1 MNDIR
6 HGGSAASTQPQQA
19 VTDVTTDVMPLMG
32 HLRELR
38 NRLAVSLLALV
49 VAIAAGWLVRDWLLG
64 QITGPACALTH
75 VHGVGR
81 PTREC
86 PNGLLVNSGILSP
99 LTLSFKVAAT
109 AGVVMAA
116 PVWSYQLWAFVAP
129 GLYKREKRYGLG
141 FTAAAVP
148 LFCLGGY
155 LACLV
160 FPKALQVL
168 AGFNPHAF
176 SLTLPGDEFLDFFL
190 RMVLVFGLSFEL
202 PLLLVLLN
210 FLGIVSAAAVR
221 RRWRAIVFGVFVFA
235 AVATPTGD
243 PLTMVTLAVPIS
255 LLFAIALAVATLHDR
270 AKARRRAADPDHGLE
285 PGEASVLEGAAPPAG
300 AVALPSSQPG
310 PAAGAHAA
318 EPAAT
323 RPGGTP

>member
-1 MNDIR
+1 MND
-6 HGGSAASTQPQQA
+6 TQHAEATAFEQLQHAPA
-19 VTDVTTDVMPLMG
+19 PMDVMPLTG

-38 NRLAVSLLALV
+38 NRLAVSVLALAVTTV
-49 VAIAAGWLVRDWLLG
+49 VGWLAHDWLLE
-64 QITGPACALTH
+64 QITGPACALPH

-86 PNGLLVNSGILSP
+86 PNGLLVNTGILSP
-99 LTLSFKVAAT
+99 LSLSFKVAVT
-109 AGVVMAA
+109 AGFVMAA

-129 GLYKREKRYGLG
+129 GLYKQEKRYGLG

-155 LACLV
+155 LAYVV
-160 FPKALQVL
+160 FPKALEVL

-176 SLTLPGDEFLDFFL
+176 SLSLPGDEFLDFLL

-210 FLGIVSAAAVR
+210 FLGIFSAAALR
-221 RRWRAIVFGVFVFA
+221 RRWQVIVFSVFVFA

-243 PLTMVTLAVPIS
+243 PITMTALAVPIS
-255 LLFAIALAVATLHDR
+255 LLFLLALAVATVHDR
-270 AKARRRAADPDHGLE
+270 AKTRRRAADPDNGLG
-285 PGEASVLEGAAPPAG
+285 PDEASVLDPAPSLVGAAGPHSP
-300 AVALPSSQPG
+300 QPVHNTD
-310 PAAGAHAA
+310 PEVVQPTAAH
-318 EPAAT
+318 PDDT
-323 RPGGTP
+323 V